1 MPPKKGIVTGV
12 VTSAATAGGLLEQN
26 KRRQINRAM
35 EAAESPMERKKIAL
49 KALKASPVNQRNA
62 AKRRK

>member
-12 VTSAATAGGLLEQN
+12 VTSAFKAKNLIGEAA
-26 KRRQINRAM
+26 RRQTNRAI
-35 EAAESPMERKKIAL
+35 EAAEGPAERKRIAL